1 MKNRINIMLVEDHPE
16 YRETLEF
23 VLGKEK
29 DIELIS
35 QFGNAELA
43 LRSLLDQTGKQ
54 QPDMILLD
62 LNLPGMSGL
71 EAMPW
76 FKKYIPQ
83 VKIIIL
89 SQSEMDADVLCAIQ
103 QGASGYLL
111 KSCTMDEITKGI
123 RDVNEGGATL
133 EPRLARF
140 ILESLQPRL
149 PKAANQIG
157 ISQREWEVLS
167 LIGDGLTQKQI
178 SSQLEISV
186 FTVTDHLKHIY
197 EKLNVAN
204 APQAIAKAYQTGIF
218 PHE

>member
-1 MKNRINIMLVEDHPE
+1 MKNRINVMLVEDHPE

-23 VLGKEK
+23 VLGK
-29 DIELIS
+29 DIEVIS

-43 LRSLLDQTGKQ
+43 LRSLLDQTGDQ
-54 QPDMILLD
+54 QPDIILLD

-76 FKKYIPQ
+76 FEKYTPEA
-83 VKIIIL
+83 KIIIL
-89 SQSEMDADVLCAIQ
+89 SQSDMDADVLCAVQ

-123 RDVNEGGATL
+123 RDVNDGGATL
-133 EPRLARF
+133 EPSLARF
-140 ILESLQPRL
+140 ILKSLQPRL

-167 LIGDGLTQKQI
+167 LIGDGLTQKHI
-178 SSQLEISV
+178 SSQLKISV
-186 FTVTDHLKHIY
+186 YTVTDHLKNIY

-204 APQAIAKAYQTGIF
+204 APQAINKAYQTGIF
-218 PHE
+218 APEE

>member
-218 PHE
+218 PNE

>member
-1 MKNRINIMLVEDHPE
+1 
-16 YRETLEF
+16 
-23 VLGKEK
+23 
-29 DIELIS
+29 
-35 QFGNAELA
+35 
-43 LRSLLDQTGKQ
+43 
-54 QPDMILLD
+54 MILLD